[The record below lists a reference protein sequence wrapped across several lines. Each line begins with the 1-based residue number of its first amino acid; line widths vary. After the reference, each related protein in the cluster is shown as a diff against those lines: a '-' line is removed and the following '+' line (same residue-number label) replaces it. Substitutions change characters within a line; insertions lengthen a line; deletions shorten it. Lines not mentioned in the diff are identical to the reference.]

1 MSSFSVMC
9 SEVLILQVMES
20 WMKQRMLVV
29 PSQVL
34 QLTLPRA

>member
-1 MSSFSVMC
+1 MSNFSVMC

-29 PSQVL
+29 PSHVL